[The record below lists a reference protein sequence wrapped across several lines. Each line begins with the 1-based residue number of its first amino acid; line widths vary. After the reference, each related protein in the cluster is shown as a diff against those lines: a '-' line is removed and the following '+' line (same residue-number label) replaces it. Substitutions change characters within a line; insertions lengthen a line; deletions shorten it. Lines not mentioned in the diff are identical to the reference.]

1 MTDRIHKIADYY
13 GLINQLMKTVEELN
27 ELALECAKSWEK
39 KSITVNLI
47 GEIADVE
54 IMIEQLKYLGKIEQK
69 DIDEVKEYKIA
80 RQLWRIKKAEEEI
93 ETPKLSIFKVM
104 D

>member
-1 MTDRIHKIADYY
+1 M
-13 GLINQLMKTVEELN
+13 
-27 ELALECAKSWEK
+27 
-39 KSITVNLI
+39 NLI
-47 GEIADVE
+47 SELADVE
-54 IMIEQLKYLGKIEQK
+54 IMIEQIKYLGKIEQK

-93 ETPKLSIFKVM
+93 EIPKLSIFKVM